1 MQKNSRSVGSSES
14 TKIYHRTTALSDYS
28 AFPYEQKKAA
38 RNKAAI
44 SLCGRGILVGMMPI
58 KIKKKKDQ

>member
-38 RNKAAI
+38 I